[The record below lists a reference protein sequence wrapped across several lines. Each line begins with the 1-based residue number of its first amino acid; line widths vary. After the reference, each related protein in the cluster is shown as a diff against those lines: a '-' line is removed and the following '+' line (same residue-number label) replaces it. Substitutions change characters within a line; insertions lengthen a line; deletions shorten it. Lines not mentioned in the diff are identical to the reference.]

1 MSLVG
6 SVFSTIGNIGATSMT
21 NAANKK
27 VAEQNLAFQRE
38 NLEYQKALQQ
48 QIFNREDTAYQR
60 KVNDLI
66 AAGLNPALAGSG
78 AGSGAGSIVSTTA
91 PQNNMNYKA
100 PSIVP
105 LGSVLDTLSSY
116 EQLKNIKVQIDNA
129 QKQGDYIDALK
140 NKVDAETQKIAF
152 DNDFL
157 SKTQEDR
164 VKSFSADYW
173 TKHYQLGIL
182 KNQADLNKIGYEFSR
197 YGTLPETGSNSP
209 FMRELQLKNKLLD
222 LQWNTANQNF
232 KKIKNENDAFWW
244 RFGIDN
250 FNKMASGLAEMF
262 KVGALGGFF

>member
-1 MSLVG
+1 MPILSSFINSMSNLSAVK
-6 SVFSTIGNIGATSMT
+6 ST
-21 NAANKK
+21 NKLNK
-27 VAEQNLAFQRE
+27 EIADNNLAFQQE

-66 AAGLNPALAGSG
+66 SAGLNPALAASG
-78 AGSGAGSIVSTTA
+78 AGSGAGSIVSTSA
-91 PQNNMNYKA
+91 PQSNMQYKT
-100 PSIVP
+100 PTFNF
-105 LGSVLDTLSSY
+105 GSVLDTLSSI

-129 QKQGDYIDALK
+129 KKQGAYIDAMK
-140 NKVDAETQKIAF
+140 NKIDAETIKIAF

-182 KNQADLNKIGYEFSR
+182 KNQADLNQIGYEFSR
-197 YGTLPETGSNSP
+197 YGTFPETGQNSP

-250 FNKMASGLAEMF
+250 FHKMANGLLDMF
-262 KVGALGGFF
+262 KIGTLGGFF

>member
-1 MSLVG
+1 MGILSSIING
-6 SVFSTIGNIGATSMT
+6 MFNIGAIKAT
-21 NAANKK
+21 NNLNKDIAN
-27 VAEQNLAFQRE
+27 QNLSFQKE
-38 NLEYQKALQQ
+38 NFEYQKDLQK

-66 AAGLNPALAGSG
+66 AAGINPAVAATGSGSPAGSLVNTQ
-78 AGSGAGSIVSTTA
+78 ALHNDMKYQA
-91 PQNNMNYKA
+91 PQFN
-100 PSIVP
+100 
-105 LGSVLDTLSSY
+105 LGSVLDTLSSL
-116 EQLKNIKVQIDNA
+116 EQLKSIKVQTDNA
-129 QKQGDYIDALK
+129 KKNGEYIDALK
-140 NKVDAETQKIAF
+140 NKVDAETTKIAF
-152 DNDFL
+152 DNNFL

-164 VKSFSADYW
+164 IKSFSADYW

-182 KNQADLNKIGYEFSR
+182 KNQADLNQIGYEFSR
-197 YGTLPETGSNSP
+197 YGILPKTGENSP

-250 FNKMASGLAEMF
+250 FNKMVSGLADLF